1 MGPLPT
7 DDAGEYWK
15 AFSEAGDEIA
25 ENMRAVIATLR
36 AENEALRA
44 QFASIR
50 DETERGD
57 EINHMADAIDA
68 ARYAHPQHPRERDRS
83 FAEADKGDREYAFRL
98 ARAAWTAIR
107 ALQTKE
113 QSNG

>member
-44 QFASIR
+44 QIASIR
-50 DETERGD
+50 DETLE
-57 EINHMADAIDA
+57 EA
-68 ARYAHPQHPRERDRS
+68 AKVAERDGSSHAAPYPHDATWQRN
-83 FAEADKGDREYAFRL
+83 AAQQVIAADRI
-98 ARAAWTAIR
+98 AAAIR
-107 ALQTKE
+107 ARSALGGN
-113 QSNG
+113 NG